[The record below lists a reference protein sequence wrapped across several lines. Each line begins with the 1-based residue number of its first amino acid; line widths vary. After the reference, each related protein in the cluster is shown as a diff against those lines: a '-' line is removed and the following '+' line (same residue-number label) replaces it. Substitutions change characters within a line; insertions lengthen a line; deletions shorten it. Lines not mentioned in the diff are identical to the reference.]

1 MPYEVR
7 GKCIYKKDG
16 GTKVGCTKG
25 SVKKYLAA
33 LHANVDE
40 SITPEETI
48 IETNELKG
56 GKADNIRSITD
67 LYNYWAKIGYSKGG
81 ISKSLKKE
89 LEHEIA
95 LGKKIE
101 REHTFNEDEIL
112 EIVFDHLV
120 EDKNYYTKS
129 KPKDWAK
136 KEISKEMNENTKTL
150 IKRLIRDNLG
160 F

>member
-1 MPYEVR
+1 MPYRVK
-7 GKCIYKKDG
+7 GNCIYKKDG
-16 GTKVGCTKG
+16 GAKVGCTNG

-33 LHANVDE
+33 LHANADE
-40 SITPEETI
+40 SVEPI
-48 IETNELKG
+48 IEKNILKG
-56 GKADNIRSITD
+56 GKADKITNIND
-67 LYNYWAKIGYSKGG
+67 LTSYWAKIGYTNGG
-81 ISKSLKKE
+81 VSKSLKRE
-89 LEHEIA
+89 LEHEIS

-101 REHTFNEDEIL
+101 REHTSDEEKIL

-136 KEISKEMNENTKTL
+136 KEISKEINETKVL
-150 IKRLIRDNLG
+150 VKRLMRERLG